1 MTAVAET
8 DYCMRQCWRRRRL
21 FPAVAADVEGSDK
34 KHVRVTVCRP
44 AAWLKDT
51 RAFKPLSKHLPYK
64 AEKSAAVTGGNGLE
78 TAGSPMLEP
87 MPPLTTPAH
96 VGETREVGGGE
107 GFACWGL
114 ACPAGSPA
122 TPEEG
127 EAAWHGARRDDRPA
141 AILHPPTPE
150 GGGWQLAGQVS
161 V

>member
-1 MTAVAET
+1 
-8 DYCMRQCWRRRRL
+8 
-21 FPAVAADVEGSDK
+21 VEGSGR

-51 RAFKPLSKHLPYK
+51 RAFNPLSIHLPYK
-64 AEKSAAVTGGNGLE
+64 AEKSAAQTGGSGFE
-78 TAGSPMLEP
+78 MADSPTLVP
-87 MPPLTTPAH
+87 TSPLTTPAH

-127 EAAWHGARRDDRPA
+127 EAAWRGARRGDRQA
-141 AILHPPTPE
+141 AILHHPTPE
-150 GGGWQLAGQVS
+150 GGGWQLAGQVT
-161 V
+161 VWREEVLPRPGLAANCCRF